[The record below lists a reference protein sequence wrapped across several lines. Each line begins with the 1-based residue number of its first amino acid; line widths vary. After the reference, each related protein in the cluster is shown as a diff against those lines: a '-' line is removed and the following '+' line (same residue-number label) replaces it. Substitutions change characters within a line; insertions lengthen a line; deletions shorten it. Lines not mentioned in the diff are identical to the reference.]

1 MRSSF
6 FVLSMFALLSAGS
19 MMNASDDGLR
29 VPSLGAVYDPAGA
42 VLRSISGVLG
52 AAVLEPGVPP
62 GFEIAQ
68 IGISN
73 ELRFA
78 LATSATDGLVR
89 VVKTTAAGKAEPQ
102 IIAGTITAIDR
113 IVLSPS
119 GSAAMLHSSK
129 LSLIQVLAGLPG
141 NPVVKGEFST
151 VALGDAVA
159 AAAVSDDGSEVLF
172 PGGSLWRIDMRTAS
186 ARVVG
191 AAAAAV
197 SFRERSHE
205 GIAVSRTGDVY
216 RLDDDTATYVGRVN
230 HTHPVASRVSA
241 DGSRAYVAFAD
252 GALASLTFSA
262 GDVKVLSC
270 GCRPSG
276 LDRVNSNVFRITA
289 DPSSALLF
297 FDASQAE
304 PRLRFVPAAEADLRE
319 RAQ

>member
-6 FVLSMFALLSAGS
+6 FVLSMFALLPAGS
-19 MMNASDDGLR
+19 MMNASEDGLR
-29 VPSLGAVYDPAGA
+29 VPSLGAVYDPTGA

-52 AAVLEPGVPP
+52 AAVVEPGVPP

-68 IGISN
+68 IAISN

-89 VVKTTAAGKAEPQ
+89 LVRTTGGKAEPQ
-102 IIAGTITAIDR
+102 IIAGTMTAIDG

-129 LSLIQVLAGLPG
+129 LSLIQVLTGLPG
-141 NPVVKGEFST
+141 NPVVKGEFSSA
-151 VALGDAVA
+151 ALGDAVA
-159 AAAVSDDGSEVLF
+159 AGAVSDDGNEVLF

-186 ARVVG
+186 ARVLG

-197 SFRERSHE
+197 SFGERSHE
-205 GIAVSRTGDVY
+205 AIAVSRSGDVY
-216 RLDDDTATYVGRVN
+216 RLDDATATYVGHVDR
-230 HTHPVASRVSA
+230 TDPVASRVSA

-252 GALASLTFSA
+252 GALASLAFSGA
-262 GDVKVLSC
+262 DVKVLSC

-276 LDRVNSNVFRITA
+276 LDRVSSDVFRITA

-304 PRLRFVPAAEADLRE
+304 PRLRFVPAAEADVRE